1 MKDIASAAGVSQ
13 PTVSVILNGSKSIKL
28 ADETRQRV
36 LNVATKLGYQ
46 HRSALHINSRH
57 RKIALLVNAMDMHDP
72 FINAITA
79 AQEAAWSADHL
90 LVVFHYGESRE
101 LEEAFIQDIET
112 GGFAGMIYAR
122 NMTQELDILPL
133 TTEVPLVLLNCC
145 LTTPQSAIPAVM
157 PANFLGAY
165 QMTRHL
171 LEQGYRHIAM
181 ISGEPWAE
189 PSIQREA
196 GFRQA
201 LVNAD
206 LCPDEY
212 AILPGNWSV
221 KQSYRQTV
229 RLLKNN
235 PRPDAIFCASDF
247 MALGCYQAIQSSN
260 LRIPDDIAV
269 AGYDNQIIASELTP
283 ALTTIDLPYDDMGK
297 RAVDILLQQVLPVG
311 LNKLEGEL
319 LIRASTRK
327 KP

>member
-13 PTVSVILNGSKSIKL
+13 PTVSVILNGSTSIKL

-36 LNVATKLGYQ
+36 LKVAAKLGYQ
-46 HRSALHINSRH
+46 HRSSLHMNSRH
-57 RKIALLVNAMDMHDP
+57 RKIALLINAMDMHDP

-79 AQEAAWSADHL
+79 AQETAWSADHL

-101 LEEAFIQDIET
+101 LEQAFIQDIET
-112 GGFAGMIYAR
+112 GGFAGVIYAR
-122 NMTQELDILPL
+122 NMTQELDALPSINSI
-133 TTEVPLVLLNCC
+133 PLVLLNCC
-145 LTTPQSAIPAVM
+145 LTESKSAVPAVM

-165 QMTRHL
+165 KMTRHL
-171 LEQGYRHIAM
+171 LEQGYQHIAM

-196 GFRQA
+196 GFKQA
-201 LVNAD
+201 LINAD
-206 LCPDEY
+206 LSPDEY
-212 AILPGNWSV
+212 EILPGNWSV
-221 KQSYRQTV
+221 KQSYRQTLK
-229 RLLKNN
+229 LLKSN

-247 MALGCYQAIQSSN
+247 MALGCYQAIQSSH
-260 LRIPDDIAV
+260 LKIPEDIAV

-283 ALTTIDLPYDDMGK
+283 SLTTIDLPYDDMGK
-297 RAVDILLQQVLPVG
+297 IAVDILLQHTVPVG